1 MIIMSAPK
9 AHTSPMKAVLID
21 ISGTILIGEHA
32 IPGAID
38 AIHKLQ
44 QQPNVKVLFL
54 TNSSTSSISLL
65 EQLRKSGFDELA
77 IPNINSIMTSV
88 SATRN
93 YLIQNNLRPY
103 CLMEDTLVETDF
115 VGVDRNEP
123 NCVVVGLARS
133 KLNYEKLNVAFRLL
147 TKLKKADV
155 ESDTTI
161 STPPPPRLIAIS
173 RATHFLDSDHELSL
187 GPGGFVTLLE
197 QTVGVT
203 AHVIGKPSP
212 NFYQAAV
219 SSLLGIEYDPSSAVM
234 IGDDVKG
241 DVSGALEAGL
251 GCAILVKTG
260 KYVTGDELGTKTGG
274 ILPSFTAESI
284 VEAVDYICSNMHG

>member
-1 MIIMSAPK
+1 MMSAPK
-9 AHTSPMKAVLID
+9 AHTSPIKAVLID

-38 AIHKLQ
+38 AIQKLQ
-44 QQPNVKVLFL
+44 QRTNVKVLFL
-54 TNSSTSSISLL
+54 TNSSTSSLSLL
-65 EQLRKSGFDELA
+65 GQLRKAGFDELA
-77 IPNINSIMTSV
+77 IPNIDAIMTSV

-93 YLIQNNLRPY
+93 YLLQNNLRPY
-103 CLMEDTLVETDF
+103 FLVEDELVETDF
-115 VGVDRNEP
+115 VGVNTNDP

-133 KLNYEKLNVAFRLL
+133 KLNYEKLNGAFRLL
-147 TKLKKADV
+147 TKLKKADA
-155 ESDTTI
+155 ESDNTTI
-161 STPPPPRLIAIS
+161 SNPPPRLIAIS

-197 QTVGVT
+197 ETVGVT

-219 SSLLGIEYDPSSAVM
+219 SSLLGIEYDPSSTVM

-274 ILPSFTAESI
+274 ILPTFTADSI
-284 VEAVDYICSNMHG
+284 VEAIDYICSNFM

>member
-1 MIIMSAPK
+1 MSAPK
-9 AHTSPMKAVLID
+9 AHTSPIKAVLID

-38 AIHKLQ
+38 AIQKLQ
-44 QQPNVKVLFL
+44 QRTNVKVLFL
-54 TNSSTSSISLL
+54 TNSSTSSLSLL
-65 EQLRKSGFDELA
+65 GQLRKAGFDELA
-77 IPNINSIMTSV
+77 IPNIDAIMTSV

-93 YLIQNNLRPY
+93 YLLQNNLRPY
-103 CLMEDTLVETDF
+103 CLVEDELVETDF
-115 VGVDRNEP
+115 VGVNRNDP

-133 KLNYEKLNVAFRLL
+133 KLNYEKLNGAFRLL
-147 TKLKKADV
+147 TKLKKADA
-155 ESDTTI
+155 ESDNTTI
-161 STPPPPRLIAIS
+161 SNPPPRLIAIS

-197 QTVGVT
+197 ETVGVT

-219 SSLLGIEYDPSSAVM
+219 SSLLGIEYDPSSTVM

-274 ILPSFTAESI
+274 ILPTFTADSI
-284 VEAVDYICSNMHG
+284 VEAIDYICSNIM

>member
-1 MIIMSAPK
+1 MMSAPK
-9 AHTSPMKAVLID
+9 AHASPIKAVLID

-38 AIHKLQ
+38 AIQKLQ
-44 QQPNVKVLFL
+44 QQTNVKVLFL
-54 TNSSTSSISLL
+54 TNSSTSSMSLL
-65 EQLRKSGFDELA
+65 EQLRTAGFDELA
-77 IPNINSIMTSV
+77 IPKIDAIMTSV

-93 YLIQNNLRPY
+93 YLLQNNLRPY
-103 CLMEDTLVETDF
+103 CLVEDELVETDF
-115 VGVDRNEP
+115 VGVNRNNP

-133 KLNYEKLNVAFRLL
+133 KLNYEKLNWAFRLL
-147 TKLKKADV
+147 TKLKKADA
-155 ESDTTI
+155 ESDNTTI
-161 STPPPPRLIAIS
+161 SNPPPRLIAIS

-197 QTVGVT
+197 ETVGVT

-219 SSLLGIEYDPSSAVM
+219 SSLLGIEYDPSSTVM

-260 KYVTGDELGTKTGG
+260 KYVTGDELGTKTRG
-274 ILPSFTAESI
+274 ILPTFTADSI
-284 VEAVDYICSNMHG
+284 VEAIDYICSNIM

>member
-1 MIIMSAPK
+1 M
-9 AHTSPMKAVLID
+9 L
-21 ISGTILIGEHA
+21 G
-32 IPGAID
+32 
-38 AIHKLQ
+38 
-44 QQPNVKVLFL
+44 
-54 TNSSTSSISLL
+54 
-65 EQLRKSGFDELA
+65 QLRKAGFDELA
-77 IPNINSIMTSV
+77 IPNIDAIMTSV

-93 YLIQNNLRPY
+93 YLLQNNLRPY
-103 CLMEDTLVETDF
+103 CLVEDELVETDF
-115 VGVDRNEP
+115 VGVNRNNP

-133 KLNYEKLNVAFRLL
+133 KLNYEKLNGAFRLL
-147 TKLKKADV
+147 TKLKKADA
-155 ESDTTI
+155 ESDNTTI
-161 STPPPPRLIAIS
+161 SNPPPRLIAIS

-197 QTVGVT
+197 ETVGVT

-219 SSLLGIEYDPSSAVM
+219 SSLLGIEYDPSSTVM

-241 DVSGALEAGL
+241 DMAGALEAGL

-274 ILPSFTAESI
+274 ILPTFTADSI
-284 VEAVDYICSNMHG
+284 VQAIDYICSNIM

>member
-1 MIIMSAPK
+1 MMSAPK
-9 AHTSPMKAVLID
+9 AHASPIKAVLID

-38 AIHKLQ
+38 AIQKLQ
-44 QQPNVKVLFL
+44 QQTNVKVLFL
-54 TNSSTSSISLL
+54 TNSSTSSMSLL
-65 EQLRKSGFDELA
+65 EQLRTAGFDELA
-77 IPNINSIMTSV
+77 IPKIDAIMTSV

-93 YLIQNNLRPY
+93 YLLQNNLRPY
-103 CLMEDTLVETDF
+103 CLVEDELVETDF
-115 VGVDRNEP
+115 VGVNRNNP

-133 KLNYEKLNVAFRLL
+133 KLNYEKLNGAFRLL
-147 TKLKKADV
+147 TKLKKADA
-155 ESDTTI
+155 ESDNTTI
-161 STPPPPRLIAIS
+161 SNPPPRLIAIS

-197 QTVGVT
+197 ETVGVT

-219 SSLLGIEYDPSSAVM
+219 SSLLGIEYDPSSTVM

-260 KYVTGDELGTKTGG
+260 KYVTGDELGTKTRG
-274 ILPSFTAESI
+274 ILPTFTADSI
-284 VEAVDYICSNMHG
+284 VEAIDYICSNIM

>member
-1 MIIMSAPK
+1 MMMSAPK
-9 AHTSPMKAVLID
+9 AHTSPIIKAVLID

-44 QQPNVKVLFL
+44 QQPNIKVLFL

-77 IPNINSIMTSV
+77 IPNISAIMTSV
-88 SATRN
+88 SATRS
-93 YLIQNNLRPY
+93 YLIQNKLRPY
-103 CLMEDTLVETDF
+103 CLVEDTLVETDF

-123 NCVVVGLARS
+123 NCVVVGLAQS

-161 STPPPPRLIAIS
+161 SNPPPPPRLIAIS

-260 KYVTGDELGTKTGG
+260 KYVTGDESGTKTRG
-274 ILPSFTAESI
+274 ILPTFTAESI
-284 VEAVDYICSNMHG
+284 VEAVDYICSNI

>member
-1 MIIMSAPK
+1 MMSAPK
-9 AHTSPMKAVLID
+9 AHTSPIKAVLID
-21 ISGTILIGEHA
+21 ISGTVLIGEHA

-38 AIHKLQ
+38 AIQKLQ
-44 QQPNVKVLFL
+44 QQTNVKVLFL

-65 EQLRKSGFDELA
+65 EQLRTAGFDELA
-77 IPNINSIMTSV
+77 IPKIDAIMTSV

-93 YLIQNNLRPY
+93 YLLQNNLRPY
-103 CLMEDTLVETDF
+103 CLVEDELVETDF
-115 VGVDRNEP
+115 VGVNRNNP

-133 KLNYEKLNVAFRLL
+133 KLNYEKLNGAFRLL
-147 TKLKKADV
+147 TKLKKADA
-155 ESDTTI
+155 ESDNTTI
-161 STPPPPRLIAIS
+161 SNPPPRLIAIS

-197 QTVGVT
+197 ETVGVT

-219 SSLLGIEYDPSSAVM
+219 SSLLGIEYDPSSTVM

-260 KYVTGDELGTKTGG
+260 KYVTGDELGTKTRG
-274 ILPSFTAESI
+274 ILPTFTADSI
-284 VEAVDYICSNMHG
+284 VEAIDYICSNIM

>member
-1 MIIMSAPK
+1 MMSAPK
-9 AHTSPMKAVLID
+9 AHTSPIKAVLID

-38 AIHKLQ
+38 AIQKLQ
-44 QQPNVKVLFL
+44 QQANVKVLFL

-65 EQLRKSGFDELA
+65 EQLRKAGFDELA
-77 IPNINSIMTSV
+77 IPNIDAIMTSV

-93 YLIQNNLRPY
+93 YLLQNNLRPY
-103 CLMEDTLVETDF
+103 CLVEDELVETDF
-115 VGVDRNEP
+115 VGVNRNNP

-133 KLNYEKLNVAFRLL
+133 KLNYEKLNGAFRLL
-147 TKLKKADV
+147 TKLKKADA
-155 ESDTTI
+155 ESDNTTI
-161 STPPPPRLIAIS
+161 SNPPPRLIAIS

-197 QTVGVT
+197 ETVGVT

-219 SSLLGIEYDPSSAVM
+219 SSLLGIEYDPSSTVM

-260 KYVTGDELGTKTGG
+260 KYVTGDELGTKTRG
-274 ILPSFTAESI
+274 ILPTFTADSI
-284 VEAVDYICSNMHG
+284 VEAIDYICSNIM

>member
-1 MIIMSAPK
+1 MSAPK
-9 AHTSPMKAVLID
+9 AHTSPIKAVLID

-32 IPGAID
+32 IPGAVD
-38 AIHKLQ
+38 AIQKLQ
-44 QQPNVKVLFL
+44 QQTNVKVLFL

-65 EQLRKSGFDELA
+65 EQLRKAGFDELA
-77 IPNINSIMTSV
+77 IPNIDAIMTSV

-93 YLIQNNLRPY
+93 YLLQNNLRPY
-103 CLMEDTLVETDF
+103 CLVEDELVETDF
-115 VGVDRNEP
+115 VGVNRNNP

-133 KLNYEKLNVAFRLL
+133 KLNYEKLNGAFRLL
-147 TKLKKADV
+147 TKLKKADA
-155 ESDTTI
+155 ESDNTTI
-161 STPPPPRLIAIS
+161 SNPPPRLIAIS

-197 QTVGVT
+197 ETVGVT

-219 SSLLGIEYDPSSAVM
+219 SSLLGIEYDPSSTVM

-274 ILPSFTAESI
+274 ILPTFTADSI
-284 VEAVDYICSNMHG
+284 VQAIDYICSNIM

>member
-1 MIIMSAPK
+1 MMSAPK
-9 AHTSPMKAVLID
+9 AHTSPIKAVLID

-32 IPGAID
+32 IPGAVD
-38 AIHKLQ
+38 AIQKLQ
-44 QQPNVKVLFL
+44 QQTNVKVLFL
-54 TNSSTSSISLL
+54 TNSSTSSLSLL
-65 EQLRKSGFDELA
+65 GQLRKAGFDELA
-77 IPNINSIMTSV
+77 IPNIDAIMTSV

-93 YLIQNNLRPY
+93 YLLQNNLRPY
-103 CLMEDTLVETDF
+103 CLVEDELVETDF
-115 VGVDRNEP
+115 VGVNRNDP

-133 KLNYEKLNVAFRLL
+133 KLNYEKLNGAFRLL
-147 TKLKKADV
+147 TKLKKADA
-155 ESDTTI
+155 ESDNTTI
-161 STPPPPRLIAIS
+161 SNPPPRLIAIS

-197 QTVGVT
+197 ETVGVT

-219 SSLLGIEYDPSSAVM
+219 SSLLGIEYDPSSTVM

-260 KYVTGDELGTKTGG
+260 KYVTGDELGTKTRG
-274 ILPSFTAESI
+274 ILPTFTADSI
-284 VEAVDYICSNMHG
+284 VEAIDYICSNIM

>member
-1 MIIMSAPK
+1 MSASK
-9 AHTSPMKAVLID
+9 AHTSPIKAVLID

-32 IPGAID
+32 IPGAVD
-38 AIHKLQ
+38 AIQKLQ
-44 QQPNVKVLFL
+44 QQTNVKVLFL

-65 EQLRKSGFDELA
+65 EQLRKAGFDELA
-77 IPNINSIMTSV
+77 IPNIDAIMTSV

-93 YLIQNNLRPY
+93 YLLQNNLRPY
-103 CLMEDTLVETDF
+103 CLVEDELVETDF
-115 VGVDRNEP
+115 VGVNRNNP

-133 KLNYEKLNVAFRLL
+133 KLNYEKLNGAFRLL
-147 TKLKKADV
+147 TKLKKADA
-155 ESDTTI
+155 ESDNTTI
-161 STPPPPRLIAIS
+161 SNPPPRLIAIS
-173 RATHFLDSDHELSL
+173 LATHFLDSDHELSL

-197 QTVGVT
+197 ETVGVT

-219 SSLLGIEYDPSSAVM
+219 SSLLGIEYDPSSTVM

-274 ILPSFTAESI
+274 ILPTFTADSI
-284 VEAVDYICSNMHG
+284 VQAIDYICSNIM

>member
-1 MIIMSAPK
+1 MMSAPK
-9 AHTSPMKAVLID
+9 AHTSPIKAVLID

-38 AIHKLQ
+38 AIQKLQ
-44 QQPNVKVLFL
+44 QQTNVKVLFL
-54 TNSSTSSISLL
+54 TNSSTSSMSLL
-65 EQLRKSGFDELA
+65 EQLRTAGFDELA
-77 IPNINSIMTSV
+77 IPKIDAIMTSV

-93 YLIQNNLRPY
+93 YLLQNNLRPY
-103 CLMEDTLVETDF
+103 FLVEDELVETDF
-115 VGVDRNEP
+115 VGVNRNNP

-133 KLNYEKLNVAFRLL
+133 KLNYEKLNGAFRLL
-147 TKLKKADV
+147 TKLKKADA
-155 ESDTTI
+155 ESDNTTI
-161 STPPPPRLIAIS
+161 SNPPPRLIAIS

-197 QTVGVT
+197 ETVGVT

-219 SSLLGIEYDPSSAVM
+219 SSLLGIEYDPSSTVM

-260 KYVTGDELGTKTGG
+260 KYVTGDELGTKTRG
-274 ILPSFTAESI
+274 ILPTFTADSI
-284 VEAVDYICSNMHG
+284 VEAIDYICSNFM

>member
-1 MIIMSAPK
+1 MSAPK
-9 AHTSPMKAVLID
+9 AHTSPIKAVLID

-38 AIHKLQ
+38 AIQKLQ
-44 QQPNVKVLFL
+44 QQTNVKVLFL

-65 EQLRKSGFDELA
+65 EQLRKAGFDELA
-77 IPNINSIMTSV
+77 IPNIDAIMTSV

-93 YLIQNNLRPY
+93 YLLQNNLRPY
-103 CLMEDTLVETDF
+103 CLVEDELVETDF
-115 VGVDRNEP
+115 VGVNRNNP

-133 KLNYEKLNVAFRLL
+133 KLNYEKLNGAFRLL
-147 TKLKKADV
+147 TKLKKADA
-155 ESDTTI
+155 ESDNTTI
-161 STPPPPRLIAIS
+161 SNPPPRLIAIS

-187 GPGGFVTLLE
+187 GPGGFVTILE
-197 QTVGVT
+197 ETVGVT

-219 SSLLGIEYDPSSAVM
+219 SSLLGIEYDPSSTVM

-260 KYVTGDELGTKTGG
+260 KYVTGDELGTKTRG
-274 ILPSFTAESI
+274 ILPTFTADSI
-284 VEAVDYICSNMHG
+284 VEAIDYICSNIM

>member
-1 MIIMSAPK
+1 MMSAPK
-9 AHTSPMKAVLID
+9 AHTSPIKAVLID

-32 IPGAID
+32 IPGAVD
-38 AIHKLQ
+38 AIQKLQ
-44 QQPNVKVLFL
+44 QQTNVKVLFL

-65 EQLRKSGFDELA
+65 EQLRKAGFDELA
-77 IPNINSIMTSV
+77 IPNIDAIMTSV

-93 YLIQNNLRPY
+93 YLLQNNLRPY
-103 CLMEDTLVETDF
+103 CLVEDELVETDF
-115 VGVDRNEP
+115 VGVNRNDP

-133 KLNYEKLNVAFRLL
+133 KLNYEKLNGAFRLL
-147 TKLKKADV
+147 TKLKKADA
-155 ESDTTI
+155 ESDNTTI
-161 STPPPPRLIAIS
+161 SNPPPRLIAIS

-197 QTVGVT
+197 ATVGVT

-219 SSLLGIEYDPSSAVM
+219 SSLLGIEYDPSSTVM

-260 KYVTGDELGTKTGG
+260 KYVTGDELGTKTRG
-274 ILPSFTAESI
+274 ILPTFTADSI
-284 VEAVDYICSNMHG
+284 VEAIDYICSNIM

>member
-1 MIIMSAPK
+1 MMSAPK
-9 AHTSPMKAVLID
+9 AHTSPIKAVLID

-38 AIHKLQ
+38 AIQKLQ
-44 QQPNVKVLFL
+44 QRTNVKVLFL
-54 TNSSTSSISLL
+54 TNSSTSSLSLL
-65 EQLRKSGFDELA
+65 GQLRKAGFDELA
-77 IPNINSIMTSV
+77 IPNIDAIMTSV

-93 YLIQNNLRPY
+93 YLLQNNLRPY
-103 CLMEDTLVETDF
+103 CLEEDELVETDF
-115 VGVDRNEP
+115 VGVNRNNP

-133 KLNYEKLNVAFRLL
+133 KLNYEKLNGAFRLL
-147 TKLKKADV
+147 TKLKKADA
-155 ESDTTI
+155 ESDNTTI
-161 STPPPPRLIAIS
+161 SNPPPRLIAIS

-197 QTVGVT
+197 ETVGVT

-219 SSLLGIEYDPSSAVM
+219 SSLLGIEYDPSSTVM

-260 KYVTGDELGTKTGG
+260 KYVTGDELGTKTRG
-274 ILPSFTAESI
+274 ILPTFTADSI
-284 VEAVDYICSNMHG
+284 VEAIDYICSNIM

>member
-1 MIIMSAPK
+1 MSAPK
-9 AHTSPMKAVLID
+9 AHTSPIKAVLID

-32 IPGAID
+32 IPGAVD
-38 AIHKLQ
+38 AIQKLQ
-44 QQPNVKVLFL
+44 QQTNVKVLFL

-65 EQLRKSGFDELA
+65 EQLRKAGFDELA
-77 IPNINSIMTSV
+77 IPNIDAIMTSV

-93 YLIQNNLRPY
+93 YLLQNNLRPY
-103 CLMEDTLVETDF
+103 CLVEDELVETDF
-115 VGVDRNEP
+115 VGVNRNNP

-133 KLNYEKLNVAFRLL
+133 KLNYEKLNGAFRLL
-147 TKLKKADV
+147 TKLKKADA
-155 ESDTTI
+155 ESDNTTI
-161 STPPPPRLIAIS
+161 SNPPPRLIAIS

-197 QTVGVT
+197 ETVGVT

-219 SSLLGIEYDPSSAVM
+219 SSLLGIEYDPSSTVM

-260 KYVTGDELGTKTGG
+260 KYVTGDELGTKTRG
-274 ILPSFTAESI
+274 ILPTFTADSI
-284 VEAVDYICSNMHG
+284 VEAIDYICSNIM

>member
-1 MIIMSAPK
+1 MSAPK
-9 AHTSPMKAVLID
+9 AHTSPIKAVLID

-38 AIHKLQ
+38 AIQKLQ
-44 QQPNVKVLFL
+44 QQTNVKVLFL

-65 EQLRKSGFDELA
+65 EQLRKAGFDELA
-77 IPNINSIMTSV
+77 IPNIDAIMTSV

-93 YLIQNNLRPY
+93 YLLQNNLRPY
-103 CLMEDTLVETDF
+103 CLVEDELVETDF
-115 VGVDRNEP
+115 VGVNRNNP

-133 KLNYEKLNVAFRLL
+133 KLNYEKLNGAFRLL
-147 TKLKKADV
+147 TKLKKADA
-155 ESDTTI
+155 ESDNTTI
-161 STPPPPRLIAIS
+161 SNPPPRLIAIS

-197 QTVGVT
+197 ETVGVT

-219 SSLLGIEYDPSSAVM
+219 SSLLGIEYDPSSTVM

-260 KYVTGDELGTKTGG
+260 KYVTGDELGTKTRG
-274 ILPSFTAESI
+274 ILPTFTADSI
-284 VEAVDYICSNMHG
+284 VEAIDYICSNIM

>member
-1 MIIMSAPK
+1 MMSAPK
-9 AHTSPMKAVLID
+9 AHTSPIKAVLID

-38 AIHKLQ
+38 AIQKLQ
-44 QQPNVKVLFL
+44 QQTNVKVLFL
-54 TNSSTSSISLL
+54 TNSSTSSMSLL
-65 EQLRKSGFDELA
+65 EQLRTAGFDELA
-77 IPNINSIMTSV
+77 IPKIDAIMTSV

-93 YLIQNNLRPY
+93 YLLQNNLRPY
-103 CLMEDTLVETDF
+103 CLVEDELVETDF
-115 VGVDRNEP
+115 VGVNRNNP

-133 KLNYEKLNVAFRLL
+133 KLNYEKLNGAFRLL
-147 TKLKKADV
+147 TKLKKADA
-155 ESDTTI
+155 ESDNTTI
-161 STPPPPRLIAIS
+161 SNPPPRLIAIS

-197 QTVGVT
+197 ETVGVT

-219 SSLLGIEYDPSSAVM
+219 SSLLGIEYDPSSTVM

-260 KYVTGDELGTKTGG
+260 KYVTGDELGTKTRG
-274 ILPSFTAESI
+274 ILPTFTADSI
-284 VEAVDYICSNMHG
+284 VEAIDYICSNIM

>member
-1 MIIMSAPK
+1 MMSAPK
-9 AHTSPMKAVLID
+9 AHTSPIKAVLID

-32 IPGAID
+32 IPGAVD
-38 AIHKLQ
+38 AIQKLQ
-44 QQPNVKVLFL
+44 QQTNVKVLFL

-65 EQLRKSGFDELA
+65 EQLRKAGFDELA
-77 IPNINSIMTSV
+77 IPNIDAIMTSV

-93 YLIQNNLRPY
+93 YLLQNNLRPY
-103 CLMEDTLVETDF
+103 FLVEDELVETDF
-115 VGVDRNEP
+115 VGVNRNDP

-133 KLNYEKLNVAFRLL
+133 KLNYEKLNGAFRLL
-147 TKLKKADV
+147 TKLKKADA
-155 ESDTTI
+155 ESDNTTI
-161 STPPPPRLIAIS
+161 SNPPPRLIAIS

-197 QTVGVT
+197 ETVGVT

-219 SSLLGIEYDPSSAVM
+219 SSLLGIEYDPSSTVM

-260 KYVTGDELGTKTGG
+260 KYVTGDELGTKTRG
-274 ILPSFTAESI
+274 ILPTFTADSI
-284 VEAVDYICSNMHG
+284 VEAIDYICSNIM

>member
-1 MIIMSAPK
+1 MSAPK
-9 AHTSPMKAVLID
+9 AHTSPIKAVLID

-38 AIHKLQ
+38 AIQKLQ
-44 QQPNVKVLFL
+44 QQTNVKVLFL

-65 EQLRKSGFDELA
+65 EQLRKAGFDELA
-77 IPNINSIMTSV
+77 IPNIDAIMTSV

-93 YLIQNNLRPY
+93 YLLQNNLRPY
-103 CLMEDTLVETDF
+103 CLVEDELVETDF
-115 VGVDRNEP
+115 VGVNRNNP

-133 KLNYEKLNVAFRLL
+133 KLNYEKLNGAFRLL
-147 TKLKKADV
+147 TKLKKADA
-155 ESDTTI
+155 ESDNTTI
-161 STPPPPRLIAIS
+161 SNPPPRLIAIS

-187 GPGGFVTLLE
+187 GPGGFVTILE
-197 QTVGVT
+197 ETVGVT

-219 SSLLGIEYDPSSAVM
+219 SSLLGIEYDPSSTVM

-274 ILPSFTAESI
+274 ILPTFTADSI
-284 VEAVDYICSNMHG
+284 VQAIDYICSNIM

>member
-1 MIIMSAPK
+1 MMSAPK
-9 AHTSPMKAVLID
+9 AHTSPIKAVLID

-38 AIHKLQ
+38 AIQKLQ
-44 QQPNVKVLFL
+44 QRTNVKVLFL

-65 EQLRKSGFDELA
+65 EQLRKAGFDELA
-77 IPNINSIMTSV
+77 IPNIDAIMTSV

-93 YLIQNNLRPY
+93 YLLQNNLRPY
-103 CLMEDTLVETDF
+103 CLVEDELVETDF
-115 VGVDRNEP
+115 VGVNRNNP

-133 KLNYEKLNVAFRLL
+133 KLNYEKLNGAFRLL
-147 TKLKKADV
+147 TKLKKADA
-155 ESDTTI
+155 ESDNTTI
-161 STPPPPRLIAIS
+161 SNPPPRLIAIS

-197 QTVGVT
+197 ETVGVT

-219 SSLLGIEYDPSSAVM
+219 SSLLGIEYDPSSTDM

-260 KYVTGDELGTKTGG
+260 KYVTGDELGTKTRG
-274 ILPSFTAESI
+274 ILPTFTADSI
-284 VEAVDYICSNMHG
+284 VEAIDYICSNIM